1 MQIAYVHDKPIPSQ
15 MANSV
20 HVMKMCAALAK
31 EGNEVILYCP
41 HSEYGSGD
49 PYTQYGVE
57 PCFNIEYIKPNMFLK
72 KIPSGERLS
81 VAYNTAKA
89 VLKRKV
95 DVVYGRS
102 MWALY
107 FLRKKKPFIY
117 ETHMV
122 TEHKTRF
129 VASSLFKSPNLTK
142 VIMITNG
149 LKEDYLAAF
158 SELSPDQI
166 VVLQDGADVA
176 KPITK
181 KSTPDNPEKLL
192 QISQK
197 PVIGYLGH
205 LLPGKCMEILSQ
217 VAAQRPQYQF
227 HIVGGKAELV
237 EKWEKDDRCRN
248 LTNLKFYGFVD
259 NKTIPYYYSNFD
271 ICVMPFS
278 RNIVVGE
285 MRNADIGRWTSP
297 LKLFEAMAYGK
308 AILASSL
315 ETVKE
320 VMCDGVNCL
329 LASPD
334 DIIEWCQKLDLLVED
349 AQLREYLGG
358 NAKELLEQRYTWNI
372 RAKEII
378 RICK

>member
-31 EGNEVILYCP
+31 EGHDVILYCP
-41 HSEYGSGD
+41 HSKDGSGN

-57 PCFNIEYIKPNMFLK
+57 PSFNIEYIKPNWFLK
-72 KIPSGERLS
+72 KLPSGERLS

-89 VLKRKV
+89 VLKRRI

-122 TEHKTRF
+122 TENKTHF
-129 VASSLFKSPNLTK
+129 VSSALFKSPNLKK
-142 VIMITNG
+142 VVMITNG

-158 SELSPDQI
+158 PELSPDQI
-166 VVLQDGADVA
+166 KVLQDGADVA
-176 KPITK
+176 KPITSK
-181 KSTPDNPEKLL
+181 TTPENPEKLL
-192 QISQK
+192 QISTR

-227 HIVGGKAELV
+227 HIVGGKADWV
-237 EKWEKDDRCRN
+237 EKWKNDYRCRN

-259 NKTIPYYYSNFD
+259 NNTIPYYYSNFD

-278 RNIVVGE
+278 RNIVVGK

-334 DIIEWCQKLDLLVED
+334 DIIEWCQKLDILVED
-349 AQLREYLGG
+349 AQLRENLG
-358 NAKELLEQRYTWNI
+358 AKAKTLLEQRYTWNI

-378 RICK
+378 RICQ